1 MHIIE
6 KKWTCDFMNC
16 KYCMYL
22 LCKIAEYLVWDHTFC
37 GPELKQFL
45 AINKFGLSIITTL
58 L

>member
-1 MHIIE
+1 
-6 KKWTCDFMNC
+6 MNC